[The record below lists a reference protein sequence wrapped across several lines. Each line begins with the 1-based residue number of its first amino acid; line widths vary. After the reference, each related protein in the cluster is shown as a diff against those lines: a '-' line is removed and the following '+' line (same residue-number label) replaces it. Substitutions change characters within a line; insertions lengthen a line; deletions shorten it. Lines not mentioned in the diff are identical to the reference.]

1 MSGLSE
7 GLSLDPALPD
17 LGEVERLQ
25 DRVREALRTAII
37 DGRLVPGNLYSV
49 QALADQF
56 GVSRSPVRE
65 ALIDLSQNGMVRFER
80 NRGVRVLETSIHDL
94 EEIFALRI
102 LLEVP
107 ATYRATRQLTPEAVA
122 SLQQELEAMRIAAD
136 ADDERTM
143 MHHDVRFHNALL
155 VMSGNRRLAEYVER
169 LRDLVTT
176 KGTSTPGR
184 SRTLHDICDEHEAIL
199 ERVVARDANSAAAA
213 MKRHLMNTGR
223 LLLKQEG
230 GRADEGALDWGELVP
245 F

>member
-1 MSGLSE
+1 MSDQDQGV
-7 GLSLDPALPD
+7 SLEPALPD

-49 QALADQF
+49 QTLADQF

-122 SLQQELEAMRIAAD
+122 SLQQELEAMRTAAD

-143 MHHDVRFHNALL
+143 MRHDVRFHNALL
-155 VMSGNRRLAEYVER
+155 VMSGNRRLAEYVDR
-169 LRDLVTT
+169 LRDLVLA
-176 KGTSTPGR
+176 KGASTPGR

-199 ERVVARDANSAAAA
+199 DRVVAREAKNAAAA
-213 MKRHLMNTGR
+213 MKHHLTNTGR

-230 GRADEGALDWGELVP
+230 GRGDEGALDWGDLVP

>member
-1 MSGLSE
+1 MSELGPGLSVE
-7 GLSLDPALPD
+7 PALPA
-17 LGEVERLQ
+17 LGDVERLQ

-49 QALADQF
+49 QTLADQF

-65 ALIDLSQNGMVRFER
+65 ALIDLAQNGMVRFER

-107 ATYRATRQLTPEAVA
+107 AAYRATRQLTPEAVA
-122 SLQQELEAMRIAAD
+122 SLRRELGAMRAAAD
-136 ADDERTM
+136 DGDERTM
-143 MHHDVRFHNALL
+143 MRHDVRFHNTLL

-169 LRDLVTT
+169 LRDLVLT

-199 ERVVARDANSAAAA
+199 SCVLARDAPGAASA
-213 MKRHLMNTGR
+213 MKHHLMNTGR

-230 GRADEGALDWGELVP
+230 GRTDEGALDWGELVP

>member
-1 MSGLSE
+1 VSDLGE
-7 GLSLDPALPD
+7 GLSLDQALPD

-25 DRVREALRTAII
+25 DRVREALRAAII
-37 DGRLVPGNLYSV
+37 DGRLVPGTLYSV
-49 QALADQF
+49 QTLADQL

-65 ALIDLSQNGMVRFER
+65 ALIDLCQNGMVRFER

-107 ATYRATRQLTPEAVA
+107 ATYRATRQLTPEALA
-122 SLQQELEAMRIAAD
+122 TLRQELEAMRIAAD

-143 MHHDVRFHNALL
+143 MRHDVRFHNTLL
-155 VMSGNRRLAEYVER
+155 VMSGNRRLAGYVER
-169 LRDLVTT
+169 LRDVVLA
-176 KGTSTPGR
+176 KGASTPGR

-199 ERVVARDANSAAAA
+199 DHVVARDPRRAAAA
-213 MKRHLMNTGR
+213 MKRHLVHTGR
-223 LLLKQEG
+223 LLLRQDG
-230 GRADEGALDWGELVP
+230 GGGDEGALDWGELVP